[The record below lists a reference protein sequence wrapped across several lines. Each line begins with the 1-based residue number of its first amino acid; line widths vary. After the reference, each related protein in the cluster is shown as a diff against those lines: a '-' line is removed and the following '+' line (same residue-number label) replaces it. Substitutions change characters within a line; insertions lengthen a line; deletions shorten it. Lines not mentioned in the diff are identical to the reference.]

1 MLLVTKHG
9 YVTGMK
15 SPNMKN
21 KRPTLQ
27 DVADLVGVTKMTVSR
42 SLRNPDQVSAPLQTK
57 IAEALEDLGYIPNR
71 APDILSKSKSHAIGV
86 LLPSLTNQ
94 VFAEVIRGIESVVE
108 PAGYQTMLAH
118 YGYSKEAE
126 EARIATLLSYSVDGL
141 IISESYHT
149 ERVRK
154 MLAVAGIPV
163 IEIMDSVS
171 PPIEQAIG
179 IDNEAA
185 AYAMTEFMIK
195 KGRRKIVYFAARMD
209 QRTLFKIKGYE
220 TAMLDNGLT
229 PLCLKTNSASSFTLG
244 ATFLKDALQQQPDTD
259 GIFCT
264 NDDLAIGAL
273 YACQKAGIKVPQDIG
288 IAGFHGHDISRA
300 MVPLLT
306 TVITPREEMGRLAAE
321 HLLSRLQG
329 NPVSQRI
336 IDLPFKIEA
345 GESV

>member
-1 MLLVTKHG
+1 MSRSGIK
-9 YVTGMK
+9 K
-15 SPNMKN
+15 

-27 DVADLVGVTKMTVSR
+27 DVADLVGITKMTVSR
-42 SLRNPDQVSAPLQTK
+42 FLKNPNQVSKPLQVS
-57 IAEALEDLGYIPNR
+57 IAAALDELGYIPNR

-94 VFAEVIRGIESVVE
+94 VFGEVIRGIESVLE

-118 YGYSKEAE
+118 YGYSQEAE
-126 EARIATLLSYSVDGL
+126 ETRIATLLSYSVDGL

-149 ERVRK
+149 ERVRR

-179 IDNEAA
+179 INNQAA
-185 AYAMTEFMIK
+185 AYAMTDVMIQR
-195 KGRRKIVYFAARMD
+195 GRQKIVYFAARMD
-209 QRTLFKIKGYE
+209 HRTLLKIQGYE
-220 TAMLDNGLT
+220 TAMRDHGLT

-244 ATFLKDALQQQPDTD
+244 ATFLKQALAQQPDTD

-273 YACQKAGIKVPQDIG
+273 YACQKAGLSIPHDMS

-300 MVPLLT
+300 MVPLLA
-306 TVITPREEMGRLAAE
+306 TVNTPRETMGRLAAE

-336 IDLPFKIEA
+336 IDLPFEIEV
-345 GESV
+345 GESI

>member
-1 MLLVTKHG
+1 MLRVTKHG

-15 SPNMKN
+15 ISNTKN

-42 SLRNPDQVSAPLQTK
+42 FLRNPEQVSVPLQTK
-57 IAEALEDLGYIPNR
+57 IADALEDLGYIPNR

-94 VFAEVIRGIESVVE
+94 VFAEVIRGIESILE

-126 EARIATLLSYSVDGL
+126 ESRIATLLSYGVDGL

-154 MLAVAGIPV
+154 MLSVAGIPV

-179 IDNEAA
+179 IDNQAA
-185 AYAMTEFMIK
+185 AYAMTQFMIQR
-195 KGRRKIVYFAARMD
+195 GRQKIVYFAARMD

-220 TAMLDNGLT
+220 AAMYDNGLA

-244 ATFLKDALQQQPDTD
+244 AKFLKDALQQQPDTD

-273 YACQKAGIKVPQDIG
+273 YACQKAGIKVPEDIG

-300 MVPLLT
+300 MVPLLA

-336 IDLPFKIEA
+336 IDLPFQIEA
-345 GESV
+345 GESI

>member
-1 MLLVTKHG
+1 
-9 YVTGMK
+9 MK
-15 SPNMKN
+15 K

-42 SLRNPDQVSAPLQTK
+42 YLKSADLVSSPLQ
-57 IAEALEDLGYIPNR
+57 IRIRDALDTLGYIPNR
-71 APDILSKSKSHAIGV
+71 APDILSNSKSHAIGV

-94 VFAEVIRGIESVVE
+94 VFSEVIRGIEAVFE

-118 YGYSKEAE
+118 YGYSRESE
-126 EARIATLLSYSVDGL
+126 EARIATLLSYNVDGL
-141 IISESYHT
+141 IISESFHT
-149 ERVRK
+149 DRVRK
-154 MLAVAGIPV
+154 MLEVAGVPV

-185 AYAMTEFMIK
+185 AYAMTNFMIE
-195 KGRRKIVYFAARMD
+195 KGHRKVVYFAARMD
-209 QRTLFKIKGYE
+209 ERTLLKIKGYE
-220 TAMLDNGLT
+220 KAMQDHGFT
-229 PLCLKTNSASSFTLG
+229 PLCVKTTSASSFTLG
-244 ATFLKDALQQQPDTD
+244 ATFLEEVLKQQPDTD

-273 YACQKAGIKVPQDIG
+273 YACQKAGIKVPEEIG

-300 MVPLLT
+300 MVPLLA
-306 TVITPREEMGRLAAE
+306 TVITPREEIGRLAAE

-329 NPVSQRI
+329 NPIQQRI

-345 GESV
+345 GESL

>member
-1 MLLVTKHG
+1 
-9 YVTGMK
+9 MK
-15 SPNMKN
+15 K

-42 SLRNPDQVSAPLQTK
+42 FLRNPDQVSAPLQK
-57 IAEALEDLGYIPNR
+57 SIAHALDELGYIPNR
-71 APDILSKSKSHAIGV
+71 APDILSKSKSHSIGV

-94 VFAEVIRGIESVVE
+94 VFSEVIRGVESVLE

-126 EARIATLLSYSVDGL
+126 EARIVTLLSYNVDGL

-154 MLAVAGIPV
+154 MLKVAGIPV

-179 IDNEAA
+179 IDNQAA
-185 AYAMTEFMIK
+185 AYAMTSRMIQ
-195 KGRRKIVYFAARMD
+195 KGHDKIVYFAARMD
-209 QRTLFKIKGYE
+209 QRTLFRVRGYE
-220 TAMLDNGLT
+220 AAMHDHE
-229 PLCLKTNSASSFTLG
+229 LKPFCMSTDSSSSFSLG
-244 ATFLKDALQQQPDTD
+244 ERFMKEAIERHPDTN

-273 YACQKAGIKVPQDIG
+273 YGCQKAGIKVPEDMG
-288 IAGFHGHDISRA
+288 IAGFHGHDIARV
-300 MVPLLT
+300 MTPLLA

-321 HLLSRLQG
+321 HLLARLKG
-329 NPVSQRI
+329 EKVNQRVI
-336 IDLPFKIEA
+336 NLPFKIEE
-345 GESV
+345 GESI